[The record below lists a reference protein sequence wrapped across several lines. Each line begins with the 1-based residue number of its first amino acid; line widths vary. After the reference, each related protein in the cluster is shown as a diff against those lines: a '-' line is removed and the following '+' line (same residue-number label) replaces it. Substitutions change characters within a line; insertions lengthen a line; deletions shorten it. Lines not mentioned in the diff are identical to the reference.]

1 MTVYFIC
8 FGVFTVFTSTQTTS
22 QILDAY
28 IYITLLHKGGIA
40 SYYKLTISSAI
51 VRKEGFPFVMM
62 DLKFVVLCSH
72 KNVFLIL
79 SKIKKF
85 Y

>member
-8 FGVFTVFTSTQTTS
+8 FGVFTVFTSTQ
-22 QILDAY
+22 ILDAY

-40 SYYKLTISSAI
+40 YYYKLTISSAI
-51 VRKEGFPFVMM
+51 VLLAEGGFPFVMM

-79 SKIKKF
+79 SKIKTF